1 MRKWT
6 ENTAVSFLN
15 KSGAEVRG
23 KTIIGRNG
31 LKGLTSC
38 SALDFLVN
46 HCGYTSSL

>member
-1 MRKWT
+1 MKNWS
-6 ENTAVSFLN
+6 ESTAVNFLN
-15 KSGAEVRG
+15 KNGVEVRG
-23 KTIIGRNG
+23 KTIISRNG